1 MEFEQSK
8 LAPRVLRPDG
18 GRRPRT
24 RLGLVAAAAIAAA
37 MLPSA
42 DAVAAEPTV
51 VTTTGTFTAVPSPSE
66 AGVDVFFGIRYAAAP
81 EGALRW
87 TPPQAPVPPP
97 GVVVASTPGAA
108 CPQGAIGGFPLAED
122 CLFLNVYIPA
132 SARPNSRLPVFYWI
146 HGGSLTS
153 GTGVE
158 YDPSVMVANSDIIVV
173 TINYRLGA
181 LGWLAEPGLV
191 ATAADTYE
199 NVGDAG
205 NYGLMDQQ
213 FGLSWVQAN
222 IAAFGGDP
230 GKVTIGG
237 ESAGGLS
244 VSSNLASTNTAPGLF
259 RAAIIESGGYM
270 LHSVPSQATYQA
282 SFGPAFDAAL
292 GCSAPADA
300 ACLRSQSVAN
310 ILNAQSAAFGGA
322 GISPD
327 FGTKIL
333 PLGLHTAFST
343 GAFNQVPVLQGSNAN
358 EGRLFEPDEI
368 PAAGSAAD
376 VAAAGGPANYDIANP
391 NAFCA
396 TPQGTGT
403 PAACSYV
410 QEINLYLGGLGLP
423 AILNNPGFDG
433 QLAGQYPL
441 ANFPDPYL
449 ANNAPSADEALA
461 QIFTDL
467 VFACNVLDSNT
478 DLARWVP
485 VYAYEFNDPLAP
497 PLGSVI
503 EPPNDAFG
511 FPTASEHAAE
521 LSYLFNFGAPF
532 NIGEQRLAA
541 EMKSYWANF
550 VISSNPNVG
559 GNRFFYA
566 PWSPFNFNHAIQDL
580 VPGPAAPGP
589 FFTFPTEHFCST
601 WQPIVAAE

>member
-1 MEFEQSK
+1 MRSEHLELALTASHRRNSRQTMLRAAGLAVAMIAATALP
-8 LAPRVLRPDG
+8 LAP
-18 GRRPRT
+18 
-24 RLGLVAAAAIAAA
+24 AA
-37 MLPSA
+37 
-42 DAVAAEPTV
+42 AAEPTV
-51 VTTTGTFTAVPSPSE
+51 VTTTGTFTAVPSPTE
-66 AGVDVFFGIRYAAAP
+66 AGVDVFYGIRYAAAP

-97 GVVVASTPGAA
+97 GIVVASTPGAA

-132 SARPNSRLPVFYWI
+132 SARPNSRLPVYYWI

-244 VSSNLASTNTAPGLF
+244 VSSNLASTTTAPGLF
-259 RAAIIESGGYM
+259 RGAIIESGGYM

-282 SFGPAFDAAL
+282 SFGPGFDAAL
-292 GCSAPADA
+292 GCTAPADA
-300 ACLRSQSVAN
+300 ACLRSQSVAD
-310 ILNAQSAAFGGA
+310 ILAAQSTAFGGN

-333 PLGLHTAFST
+333 PQGLQTAFST
-343 GAFNQVPVLQGSNAN
+343 GAFNHVPVLQGSNAN

-368 PAAGSAAD
+368 PFAAPAAV
-376 VAAAGGPANYDIANP
+376 VAAAGGPANYDLANP
-391 NAFCA
+391 NSLCA
-396 TPQGTGT
+396 TPEGTGT
-403 PAACSYV
+403 PATCSYV
-410 QEINLYLGGLGLP
+410 QEINLFLGGLGLP

-433 QLAGQYPL
+433 SLAAQYPL

-449 ANNAPSADEALA
+449 ANNAPSSDEGLA

-497 PLGSVI
+497 ALGSVV
-503 EPPNDAFG
+503 EPPNDVFG

-521 LSYLFNFGAPF
+521 LPYLFNFGAPF
-532 NIGEQRLAA
+532 SIGEQRLAA
-541 EMKSYWANF
+541 EMKAYWANF
-550 VISSNPNVG
+550 VISGNPNVG
-559 GNRFFYA
+559 GDRFFYA
-566 PWSPFNFNHAIQDL
+566 PWAPFNFIHAVQNL
-580 VPGPAAPGP
+580 VPGPAVPQP
-589 FFTFPTEHFCST
+589 FFTFPTEHFCSI
-601 WQPIVAAE
+601 WQPIIAAE